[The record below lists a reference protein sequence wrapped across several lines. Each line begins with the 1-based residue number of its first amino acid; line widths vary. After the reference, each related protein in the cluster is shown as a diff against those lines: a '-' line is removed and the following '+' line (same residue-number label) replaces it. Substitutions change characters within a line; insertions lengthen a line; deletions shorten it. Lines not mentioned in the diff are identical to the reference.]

1 MFWVSKNSIVIVVI
15 LMLTSCLNSDRFAS
29 LEKRG
34 VPDWQKTTPKTTQ
47 KQSSNY
53 RPDYYL
59 VKPGDTLYSIAFRFG
74 LDYRKLAK
82 ANSIGSDYRIYEGQ
96 SIKLTDQIPAS
107 VVTSSASKTTS
118 SKKITVT
125 EKTVTN
131 TNSQKNDA
139 SADVSLN
146 DKDKV
151 ESWVWPHNGKIVR
164 TFRSGMSDRKG
175 IDITGRI
182 GDSVVA
188 AAGGIV
194 VYAGDGLPGYG
205 NLIIV
210 EHQNSFLSAYAFTE
224 KILVS
229 EKEHVNAGQKI
240 ATMGKQGDQPG
251 LHFEIRQD
259 GKPVNPS
266 QYLPKR

>member
-1 MFWVSKNSIVIVVI
+1 MFCVSKNSIVFVII
-15 LMLTSCLNSDRFAS
+15 LMLTSCLNSERYAS

-34 VPDWQKTTPKTTQ
+34 TPDWQQTKPAAKSVQ
-47 KQSSNY
+47 PSNY

-74 LDYRKLAK
+74 LDYKKLAK
-82 ANSIGSDYRIYEGQ
+82 ANGIGSDFRIFEGQ
-96 SIKLTDQIPAS
+96 SLKLSEQIPVSKTESAS
-107 VVTSSASKTTS
+107 VKTTKTTKNS
-118 SKKITVT
+118 SVQNS
-125 EKTVTN
+125 VTN

-139 SADVSLN
+139 SVKASLN
-146 DKDKV
+146 DKSKAA
-151 ESWVWPHNGKIVR
+151 SWVWPHDGKIVR
-164 TFRSGMSDRKG
+164 AFSSRVSDRKG
-175 IDITGRI
+175 IDIGGRI

-188 AAGGIV
+188 AATGTV

-210 EHQNSFLSAYAFTE
+210 EHTNSFLSAYAFTE
-224 KILVS
+224 RILVN
-229 EKEHVNAGQKI
+229 EKDSVAAGQKI

-259 GKPVNPS
+259 GKPVNPI